1 LHIEAYHSQINNRKK
16 REQVTHKNPKQK
28 STKNGKKIK
37 KKVSYFIKEMRNRN
51 VNTSSP
57 RHTRETIAK
66 ISKNKSHKTD
76 RKKRKI

>member
-16 REQVTHKNPKQK
+16 RKIPHKKPKQK

-37 KKVSYFIKEMRNRN
+37 KKVSYFIKEIRSGN

-57 RHTRETIAK
+57 RNNYEKFKEQVTPK
-66 ISKNKSHKTD
+66 
-76 RKKRKI
+76 